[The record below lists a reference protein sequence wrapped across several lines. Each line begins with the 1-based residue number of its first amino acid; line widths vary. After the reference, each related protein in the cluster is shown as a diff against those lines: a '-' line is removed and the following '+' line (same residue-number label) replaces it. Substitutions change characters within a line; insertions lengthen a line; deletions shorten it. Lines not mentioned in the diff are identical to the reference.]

1 MSIST
6 TQPGRTRP
14 GISGDEALR
23 IAGADAERV
32 YRDLSGYRI
41 VLALEPDG
49 WHIDYELKSPTALG
63 GGPTTSLTPPRE
75 LSHQSGMSNS
85 GC

>member
-23 IAGADAERV
+23 IAGADAERA

-63 GGPTTSLTPPRE
+63 GGPHYVIDASTGAIASKRYE
-75 LSHQSGMSNS
+75 Q
-85 GC
+85 